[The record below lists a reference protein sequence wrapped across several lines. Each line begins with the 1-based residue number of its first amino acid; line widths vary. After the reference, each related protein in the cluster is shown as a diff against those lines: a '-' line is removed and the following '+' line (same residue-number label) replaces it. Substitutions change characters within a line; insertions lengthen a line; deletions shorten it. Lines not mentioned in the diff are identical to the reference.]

1 MEEKQN
7 TVVQLVVVHTVDWN
21 NSYHLFWGLC
31 ILLSKWEHQLI
42 YFCFL
47 TSLRNSI
54 ICFYDEQTNY
64 GDLACRLFWISKL
77 ISLPDS
83 ISKSKCYISFPMGK
97 CIVANLLMMEILFV
111 ILINFEC
118 FLLSLDID
126 NQYQVLNTFHVLK
139 IESVFLTDFRILSV
153 ERTVPNKRAEFSL
166 CEWRHSYT
174 SMK

>member
-1 MEEKQN
+1 
-7 TVVQLVVVHTVDWN
+7 
-21 NSYHLFWGLC
+21 
-31 ILLSKWEHQLI
+31 
-42 YFCFL
+42 
-47 TSLRNSI
+47 
-54 ICFYDEQTNY
+54 
-64 GDLACRLFWISKL
+64 
-77 ISLPDS
+77 
-83 ISKSKCYISFPMGK
+83 MGK

-166 CEWRHSYT
+166 CE
-174 SMK
+174 